1 MTKQAVDCYR
11 AGPRPAVILVVV
23 LQREGYQLHRRS
35 PALLHCC
42 RCKCSLS
49 SLICS
54 RAPAT
59 RSIGF
64 YGTSIVPL
72 GLQPRTGRWARNCTE
87 RSQLIRPNVRS
98 GSKPE
103 KLNESKCFPL
113 FTQQRTSPRSGE
125 EPDVK
130 EAQRL
135 MSIAE
140 YWAKLADIED
150 GQRESTVGETTG
162 G

>member
-1 MTKQAVDCYR
+1 MCITAN
-11 AGPRPAVILVVV
+11 
-23 LQREGYQLHRRS
+23 
-35 PALLHCC
+35 
-42 RCKCSLS
+42 
-49 SLICS
+49 
-54 RAPAT
+54 
-59 RSIGF
+59 
-64 YGTSIVPL
+64 
-72 GLQPRTGRWARNCTE
+72 WAADV
-87 RSQLIRPNVRS
+87 SD

-103 KLNESKCFPL
+103 KLHASICFPL

-140 YWAKLADIED
+140 YWANLADIED

-162 G
+162 GLNDSRSMRSRLASYLSRPLSEIR

>member
-1 MTKQAVDCYR
+1 L
-11 AGPRPAVILVVV
+11 AGSKSGLAALQDFDPA
-23 LQREGYQLHRRS
+23 YD
-35 PALLHCC
+35 
-42 RCKCSLS
+42 
-49 SLICS
+49 
-54 RAPAT
+54 
-59 RSIGF
+59 
-64 YGTSIVPL
+64 
-72 GLQPRTGRWARNCTE
+72 RT
-87 RSQLIRPNVRS
+87 

-103 KLNESKCFPL
+103 KLNESRCFPL